1 MCLGMAGAG
10 LSMIVR
16 ASPTRSCRLPSC
28 SSSAASS
35 SAASTPPSTPCSP
48 TTRRRLIRGAFSAC
62 CSPRSRSAR
71 WQAPARRPHRDIPR
85 HPLGLRL
92 LRRPAALPELRH
104 LAPLPRPA
112 RLLNQSAK
120 AICLQSS
127 GRILPPSCRTNK
139 VFKPLYPGT
148 QRMWPY
154 EHTHCR

>member
-10 LSMIVR
+10 LSMIIQGI
-16 ASPTRSCRLPSC
+16 PDTLLPFAIMQFVGGLFFC
-28 SSSAASS
+28 GIHPAINAVL
-35 SAASTPPSTPCSP
+35 ANNTPPSYKGRIFGMLFAAQQVGSMAGP
-48 TTRRRLIRGAFSAC
+48 LLGG
-62 CSPRSRSAR
+62 
-71 WQAPARRPHRDIPR
+71 
-85 HPLGLRL
+85 LGLRL

-104 LAPLPRPA
+104 RAPLPRPA